1 MFKFTQSSTE
11 RVEKQ
16 KVWQLYADT
25 NSWSQ
30 WDKGVRGVRLAGPFA
45 AGTQGVM
52 EMQAGPA
59 LPFCLNELVEG
70 KSFSVKAELGSIT
83 VSFGH
88 VLQEGAEG
96 VTITHSVEVQGED
109 ERQVNGLGQN
119 IAAGVPACLQNL
131 LALAGGL

>member
-25 NSWSQ
+25 NSWSR
-30 WDKGVRGVRLAGPFA
+30 WDKSVKAVRLAGPFA
-45 AGTQGVM
+45 EGTQGVM
-52 EMQAGPA
+52 EMQAGPS
-59 LPFCLNELVEG
+59 LPFRLSELVEG
-70 KSFSVKAELGSIT
+70 QSFTVTAALGPLT

-88 VLQEGAEG
+88 LLQAEAAG
-96 VTITHSVEVQGED
+96 LTITHSVEVQGGD
-109 ERQVNGLGQN
+109 EAQMGAIGQS
-119 IAAGVPACLQNL
+119 IAAGLADCLQNL

>member
-30 WDKGVRGVRLAGPFA
+30 WDKGVKGVRL
-45 AGTQGVM
+45 
-52 EMQAGPA
+52 AGPA

-119 IAAGVPACLQNL
+119 IAAGLADCLQNL
-131 LALAGGL
+131 LTMAGDL

>member
-30 WDKGVRGVRLAGPFA
+30 WDKGVKGVRLAGPFA

-52 EMQAGPA
+52 EMLCLFA
-59 LPFCLNELVEG
+59 LMNWLRA
-70 KSFSVKAELGSIT
+70 KASALRRSW
-83 VSFGH
+83 
-88 VLQEGAEG
+88 
-96 VTITHSVEVQGED
+96 
-109 ERQVNGLGQN
+109 
-119 IAAGVPACLQNL
+119 VP
-131 LALAGGL
+131 

>member
-16 KVWQLYADT
+16 KVWELYADT

-30 WDKGVRGVRLAGPFA
+30 WDKGVKGVRLAGPFA

-96 VTITHSVEVQGED
+96 VTITHSVEVQGGD
-109 ERQVNGLGQN
+109 EAQMGAIGQS
-119 IAAGVPACLQNL
+119 IAAGLADCLQNL
-131 LALAGGL
+131 LTMAGDL